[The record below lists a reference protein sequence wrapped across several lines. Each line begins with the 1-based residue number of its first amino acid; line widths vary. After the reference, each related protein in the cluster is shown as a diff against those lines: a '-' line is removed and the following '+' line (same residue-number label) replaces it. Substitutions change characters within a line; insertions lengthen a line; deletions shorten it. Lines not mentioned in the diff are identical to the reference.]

1 MPFARKQGFTLAEL
15 LIALAILG
23 VIATFTIPKILS
35 STGTAQF
42 KAVAKETAG
51 TLATALQDYSVDNAI
66 TTGTLASS
74 LLANVNYVAQNT
86 NAPITGTTGTGL
98 PVACSGTVICL
109 QLHNGAILQYEAA
122 ATFNGVTATNYIP
135 INLDPDGTKSQNT
148 TDILSFRLYY
158 NGKLT
163 VATNDTA
170 PNDEQ
175 PAGTGVGSTSASP
188 LAEGPSTPDW
198 FTWAQ

>member
-1 MPFARKQGFTLAEL
+1 MMLRRIAHKGFTLAEL

-51 TLATALQDYSVDNAI
+51 TIATTLQDYSVTNAI

-74 LLANVNYVAQNT
+74 LMANVNYVSLIT
-86 NAPITGTTGTGL
+86 TTGTTTATGL
-98 PVACSGTVICL
+98 PVSCATAGITCL
-109 QLHNGAILQYEAA
+109 QLHNGAIMQYKAA
-122 ATFNGVTATNYIP
+122 DTFGGINNTNYVSV
-135 INLDPDGTKSQNT
+135 NLDPDGTKAGNT
-148 TDILSFRLYY
+148 SDVLGFRLYY

-163 VATNDTA
+163 VSTNSS
-170 PNDEQ
+170 EQ
-175 PAGTGVGSTSASP
+175 PSGTPTTCGSP
-188 LAEGPSTPDW
+188 LTEATATPSW
-198 FTWAQ
+198 FTWSQ